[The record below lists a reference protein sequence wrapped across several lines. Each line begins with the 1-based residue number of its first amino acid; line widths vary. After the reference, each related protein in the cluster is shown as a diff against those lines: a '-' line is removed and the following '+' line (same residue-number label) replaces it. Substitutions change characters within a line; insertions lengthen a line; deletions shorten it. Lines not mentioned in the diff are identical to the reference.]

1 MTTPDTHNDVYAS
14 TSIRIFFK
22 NYSLGKSAEKCPG
35 TDGHNTDSIDNL
47 TILMPIIIS
56 NLFSDEKKRNSEIE

>member
-22 NYSLGKSAEKCPG
+22 NYSLGKSAEKSPG

-47 TILMPIIIS
+47 IILMPIIIS
-56 NLFSDEKKRNSEIE
+56 KLFSDEKKEIQK